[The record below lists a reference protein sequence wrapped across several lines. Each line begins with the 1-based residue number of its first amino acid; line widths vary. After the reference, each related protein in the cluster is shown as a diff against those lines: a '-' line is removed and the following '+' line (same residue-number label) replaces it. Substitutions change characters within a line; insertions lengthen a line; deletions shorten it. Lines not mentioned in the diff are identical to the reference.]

1 MFYRLITGA
10 GVATCALSFVPSLAL
25 AQTSTATEDK
35 VIITGSRFDA
45 SIATAPVNITVI
57 DTEAIRASGASDLGE
72 LLTRQPTVAVQDLYG
87 LGATRAG
94 IDLGGFGPTGSL
106 NTLVLL
112 NGRRLNDVDIS
123 GANLSAIPL
132 SNIERVEL
140 VHGSASVLY
149 GDNATAGVINIVTK
163 SAAAPEPI
171 RAAAELGSFST
182 TRVSVSGGTAG
193 ISGISAFAAA
203 DAYSTEGYRDRN
215 AIDHRVLTADISR
228 QHAQWNMGV
237 RLNAAQEELELPGA
251 IDEATF
257 ESQPTQPQ
265 RTTDHSD
272 EDQYSVELYGASDTA
287 AAELAFRRKEQ
298 QAQIFGATDAKLD
311 TLSFTPRINREWGR
325 HHAVGGVDLYHS
337 TLETLADF
345 GAPNISLSDTSRD
358 SYALYAQDQIALT
371 DSTRL
376 TVGGRYQQV
385 DLEVDSTS
393 SGGAAARERDDDLW
407 AWEVT
412 LSQRLHRDLKTYV
425 RGTRSFRFPV
435 LDEIWNYFDGSI
447 SLLAPQTGRHVELGA
462 QWQPVNDTRVAVTA
476 SRAELEDEIG
486 YDFAAFTNV
495 NLAPTRHDALDVV
508 ITSQLTDIWETQ
520 LGYAYREATFR
531 SGELAGKHVP
541 QIPEHKVT
549 WTNLLSMGAHNVLGL
564 DVIYTGERVFGNDY
578 TNEAKPMPDYTLVNA
593 SLRHTRGAW
602 SLRAKVENVADERIA
617 NSGFYNSFAP
627 DPYFYYP
634 LPERAYYV
642 MVEWNSAP

>member
-1 MFYRLITGA
+1 MSHRITTGA
-10 GVATCALSFVPSLAL
+10 GAATCVLAFLPSLAMS
-25 AQTSTATEDK
+25 QTSTMGEDK
-35 VIITGSRFDA
+35 VVITGTRFDA

-57 DTEAIRASGASDLGE
+57 DRQTIRNSGASDLGE

-94 IDLGGFGPTGSL
+94 IDLGGFGPTASQ

-112 NGRRLNDVDIS
+112 NGRRLNDVDVS

-132 SNIERVEL
+132 SNIDRVEL

-163 SAAAPEPI
+163 SAGTSEPV
-171 RAAAELGSFST
+171 RAAAEFGSFGT
-182 TRVSVSGGTAG
+182 TRLSANGGTADE
-193 ISGISAFAAA
+193 SGLSAFAAA
-203 DAYSTEGYRDRN
+203 DVYSTDGYRDRN
-215 AIDHRVLTADISR
+215 AIDTSVLTADISR
-228 QHAQWNMGV
+228 QHALWNVGA
-237 RLNAAQEELELPGA
+237 RLHAAQEELELPGA

-265 RTTDHSD
+265 RTTDHAD
-272 EDQYSVELYGASDTA
+272 EDQYSVELYGTSDTA

-298 QAQIFGATDAKLD
+298 TAQIFGATDAQLD

-325 HHAVGGVDLYHS
+325 HHAVGGIDLYRS

-345 GAPNISLSDTSRD
+345 GAPNISRSDTTRG

-371 DSTRL
+371 DSTSL

-393 SGGAAARERDDDLW
+393 SGGTASRERDDDLW
-407 AWEVT
+407 AWEAT
-412 LSQRLHRDLKTYV
+412 LNQRLHRNLNAYV

-447 SLLAPQTGRHVELGA
+447 SLLAPQTGKHVELGA
-462 QWQPVNDTRVAVTA
+462 RWQPANNTRVVVTA
-476 SRAELEDEIG
+476 SRADLEDEIG
-486 YDFAAFTNV
+486 YDFVAFTNV
-495 NLAPTRHDALDVV
+495 NLAPTRHDALDVAV
-508 ITSQLTDIWETQ
+508 TSQLSDMWETQ

-531 SGELAGKHVP
+531 SGALADKQVP

-549 WTNLLSMGAHNVLGL
+549 WTNLLSISARNVLGL

-578 TNEAKPMPDYTLVNA
+578 ANEAKTMPEYTLVNA
-593 SLRHTRGAW
+593 SLRHTHGAW
-602 SLRAKVENVADERIA
+602 SLRAKVENVTDERVA

-642 MVEWNSAP
+642 MVEWTSLP